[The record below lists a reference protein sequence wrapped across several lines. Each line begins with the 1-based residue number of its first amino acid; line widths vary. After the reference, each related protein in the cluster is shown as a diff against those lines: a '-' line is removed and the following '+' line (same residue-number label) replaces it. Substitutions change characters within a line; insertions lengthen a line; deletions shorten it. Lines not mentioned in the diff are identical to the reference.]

1 MSFAPRRRS
10 AARRHRVL
18 ALLGVS
24 ALLPAVLPVAACP
37 QAQAVSDATTSQSG
51 TQAGADN
58 GASAGNLWG
67 QARENTPVQV
77 DVVSASEVRVG
88 QEWSVELEVTNSSA
102 RPIEDLQITTRRGD
116 ALADAAEVISQLAT
130 GTYPYFA
137 TTASPQDLGPGEST
151 RVNLKVPTALDAG
164 TTPAGEM
171 RKTLAIDTP
180 GAYPVMFALTGT
192 VDGEAAALADER
204 LALTVDPADGNER
217 PPQGYRPSELSVI
230 YPLSAQLDIVPGET
244 GGEALILESEKLAQ
258 QMSPGGRLDE
268 LVDIYNATNLSGAAC
283 VAVDPAL
290 IDTAERMAAGY
301 TVNNTR
307 PPLVAQQKRLRDSWF
322 QDESEGRGEPG
333 TGSAAAAA
341 WLKKLSTVDCAIALP
356 WANAD
361 INAVA
366 TTNNAWL
373 MHEAIERGEETLPA
387 HIEAAQASPFIIP
400 GGGYVDQALPHPAL
414 VADTTVSAISTANNG
429 GQAAVFNADLAT
441 VLAATGEHPETTA
454 YSDPRLRYDYRMD
467 SVTSRARSAEAALA
481 VAASASAAPAETAG
495 TDPAGNPDGADAE
508 GANSA
513 ARENAAPQATVAK
526 LPALLEPEA
535 AAAVM
540 HRARQLL
547 DSGQA
552 TPKPVRDIPVRDA
565 AGAAAGQA
573 AGQAAGEAASQ
584 LGTPAGQDPA
594 RWQDQQIVRMTQ
606 QAHYT
611 DELTLMMVNDP
622 AIAMTRYGF
631 TLPLRRD
638 ILSALSHNGRRSQ
651 ELAQSTQD
659 AALAR
664 MDGNAEQLKQ
674 LRAGVS
680 LIPPGNIYT
689 RASASSPLLIV
700 AENALPLPVIA
711 GVHYEG
717 PEGAVLHTPESIRI
731 PAKGSITLSMTADL
745 PKDHERS
752 DLRLWMATPQGATIS
767 APVVIGVQTRG
778 GMLGIYGVSAVALL
792 LASVAFIVR
801 RMLHAR

>member
-24 ALLPAVLPVAACP
+24 ALLPAVLPGAAC
-37 QAQAVSDATTSQSG
+37 AQVQSLPAASAAQFD
-51 TQAGADN
+51 TQAGALN
-58 GASAGNLWG
+58 GASAGSLWG
-67 QARENTPVQV
+67 QARENTPVKI

-102 RPIEDLQITTRRGD
+102 QPITDLQITTRRGD
-116 ALADAAEVISQLAT
+116 TLADAAEVISALAT
-130 GTYPYFA
+130 GAYPYFA

-151 RVNLKVPTALDAG
+151 RVSLKVPTALDAG

-180 GAYPVMFALTGT
+180 GAYPVMFALTGV
-192 VDGEAAALADER
+192 VDGEATALADER
-204 LALTVDPADGNER
+204 LALTVDPAEGNER
-217 PPQGYRPSELSVI
+217 PPQGYRPRELSVI
-230 YPLSAQLDIVPGET
+230 YPLSAPLDIVPGET
-244 GGEALILESEKLAQ
+244 GGEALILESENLAQ
-258 QMSPGGRLDE
+258 QMAPGGRLDA
-268 LVDIYNATNLSGAAC
+268 LVDIYNDTNLSGAAC

-301 TVNNTR
+301 TVNATR

-322 QDESEGRGEPG
+322 QDDSTSRGKPG

-400 GGGYVDQALPHPAL
+400 SNGYVDQALPRPAL
-414 VADTTVSAISTANNG
+414 VADTASTASTAAAG
-429 GQAAVFNADLAT
+429 GRTAVFNADLAT

-454 YSDPRLRYDYRMD
+454 YSDPALRYDYRMD
-467 SVTSRARSAEAALA
+467 STASRARSAEAALA
-481 VAASASAAPAETAG
+481 VAASASAAPAEATEPDNANQAG
-495 TDPAGNPDGADAE
+495 
-508 GANSA
+508 SA
-513 ARENAAPQATVAK
+513 ARANAAPQATVAK

-565 AGAAAGQA
+565 AGT
-573 AGQAAGEAASQ
+573 AAGEAATQ
-584 LGTPAGQDPA
+584 LGTPASQDPA

-638 ILSALSHNGRRSQ
+638 ILTALSHNGRRSQ
-651 ELAQSTQD
+651 ELAESTQD
-659 AALAR
+659 AAIAR

-717 PEGAVLHTPESIRI
+717 PAGAVLHTPESIRI

-752 DLRLWMATPQGATIS
+752 DLRLWMATPEGATIS

-792 LASVAFIVR
+792 LASVAFIGR